1 MPDEVTDPLR
11 LIESGFFT
19 MPLPGQDVS
28 GDSLLIK
35 SFKNGILIA
44 VVDGLG
50 HGYEAAAAARIAIE
64 TLDINTNANANTD
77 ANEQITA
84 MVRRCHEAL
93 KGTRGVVMSIAF
105 LDLLDKKIT
114 WLGVG
119 NIEGML
125 LRQDTNSVISHE
137 RLLLRGGA
145 LGYQLPSLK
154 ESVIP
159 VMPGDTLVF
168 VTDGIRSSFETC
180 INLSEKPQQIA
191 DNIMA
196 QFAKRT
202 DDALVLVVRYIC
214 K

>member
-50 HGYEAAAAARIAIE
+50 HGYEAAAAAKIAIE
-64 TLDINTNANANTD
+64 TLDTSAD
-77 ANEQITA
+77 GQIIA
-84 MVRRCHEAL
+84 IVRHCHEAL

-105 LDLLDKKIT
+105 LDLLDKKIN

-137 RLLLRGGA
+137 RLLLRGGV

-159 VMPGDTLVF
+159 VIPGDTLIF

-196 QFAKRT
+196 HFAKRT

>member
-11 LIESGFFT
+11 LIEWGFST
-19 MPLPGQDVS
+19 MPFPGQDVS

-35 SFKNGILIA
+35 SLKNGILIG

-64 TLDINTNANANTD
+64 TLDTS

-84 MVRRCHEAL
+84 MVRRCHEVL

-105 LDLLDKKIT
+105 MDLPDKKIT

-125 LRQDTNSVISHE
+125 LRQDTNSVILHE

-145 LGYQLPSLK
+145 LGYQLPTLK
-154 ESVIP
+154 EAIIP
-159 VMPGDTLVF
+159 FIPGDTLIF
-168 VTDGIRSSFETC
+168 VTDGIKSSFETS

-191 DNIMA
+191 DNIIA
-196 QFAKRT
+196 QFARGT

-214 K
+214 KKEIITRMN

>member
-1 MPDEVTDPLR
+1 MPDKVTDPLR

-28 GDSLLIK
+28 GDSHMIK
-35 SFKNGILIA
+35 SLKNGILIA

-50 HGYEAAAAARIAIE
+50 HGYEAAAAAKIAIE
-64 TLDINTNANANTD
+64 TLDTSAD
-77 ANEQITA
+77 EQIIA

-145 LGYQLPSLK
+145 LGYQLPPLK

-159 VMPGDTLVF
+159 VIPGDTLIF

-196 QFAKRT
+196 HFAKRT

>member
-1 MPDEVTDPLR
+1 
-11 LIESGFFT
+11 
-19 MPLPGQDVS
+19 
-28 GDSLLIK
+28 
-35 SFKNGILIA
+35 
-44 VVDGLG
+44 
-50 HGYEAAAAARIAIE
+50 
-64 TLDINTNANANTD
+64 
-77 ANEQITA
+77 
-84 MVRRCHEAL
+84 
-93 KGTRGVVMSIAF
+93 MSIAF
-105 LDLLDKKIT
+105 LDLLYKKIT

-159 VMPGDTLVF
+159 VIPGDTLIF

-196 QFAKRT
+196 HFAKRT

>member
-28 GDSLLIK
+28 GDSHMIK

-50 HGYEAAAAARIAIE
+50 HGYEAAAAAKIAIE
-64 TLDINTNANANTD
+64 TLDTSAD
-77 ANEQITA
+77 GQIIA
-84 MVRRCHEAL
+84 MVRSCHEAL

-105 LDLLDKKIT
+105 LDLFYKKIT

-159 VMPGDTLVF
+159 VIPGDTLIF

-180 INLSEKPQQIA
+180 INLSEKPQKIA

>member
-1 MPDEVTDPLR
+1 MPDKVTDPLR

-28 GDSLLIK
+28 GDSHMIK

-50 HGYEAAAAARIAIE
+50 HGYEAAAAAKIAIE
-64 TLDINTNANANTD
+64 TLDTGAD
-77 ANEQITA
+77 GQIIA

-125 LRQDTNSVISHE
+125 LRQDANSVISHE

-145 LGYQLPSLK
+145 LGYQLPPLK

-159 VMPGDTLVF
+159 VIPGDTLIF

-196 QFAKRT
+196 HFAKRT

>member
-1 MPDEVTDPLR
+1 MPDEVIDPLS

-50 HGYEAAAAARIAIE
+50 HGYEAAAAAKIAIE
-64 TLDINTNANANTD
+64 TLDTGAD
-77 ANEQITA
+77 EQIIA

-159 VMPGDTLVF
+159 VIPGDTLVF
-168 VTDGIRSSFETC
+168 VTDGIRSSFETS

>member
-1 MPDEVTDPLR
+1 MPDKVTDPLR

-28 GDSLLIK
+28 GDSHMIK
-35 SFKNGILIA
+35 SLKNGILIA

-50 HGYEAAAAARIAIE
+50 HGYEAAAAAKIAIK
-64 TLDINTNANANTD
+64 TLDASAD
-77 ANEQITA
+77 GQIIT

-105 LDLLDKKIT
+105 LDLFYKKIT

-159 VMPGDTLVF
+159 VIPGDTLIF

>member
-1 MPDEVTDPLR
+1 MPDRVTDPLR

-28 GDSLLIK
+28 GDSHMIK

-50 HGYEAAAAARIAIE
+50 HGYEAAAAAKIAIE
-64 TLDINTNANANTD
+64 TLDTSAD
-77 ANEQITA
+77 EQIIA

-145 LGYQLPSLK
+145 LGYQLPPLK

-159 VMPGDTLVF
+159 VIPGDTFIF

-180 INLSEKPQQIA
+180 IKLSEKPQQIA